1 MAVEESVVIKEYTY
15 NHLQKLMEDVE
26 VYGWKVLKDYYAAW
40 LQIMEQGLAAW
51 GDAVKKDKL

>member
-1 MAVEESVVIKEYTY
+1 MVIKEYTY